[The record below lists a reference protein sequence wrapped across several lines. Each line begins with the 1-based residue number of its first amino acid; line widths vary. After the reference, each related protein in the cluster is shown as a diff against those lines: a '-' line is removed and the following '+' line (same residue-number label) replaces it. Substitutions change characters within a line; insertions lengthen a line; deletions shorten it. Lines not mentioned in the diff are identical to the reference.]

1 MVLRVA
7 ALLAAPLL
15 GLLVLLGWPE
25 VDGRWEHHPSHF
37 WLVLVTGLI
46 NLALGLVSADAARRR
61 GDARLVLVGL
71 SFVAAAGFLGLHA
84 LATPGVLLPASNA
97 GFVVATPVGLLIAS
111 VLAAVSSLD
120 LLTIGPRVVALQRP
134 LTYGLMAVMVV
145 WAVLSLTGAPPLNTR
160 LDEDGANAVLRL
172 LALPGLVFY
181 VVASWRYLVLWR
193 GRRSSLALAL
203 FAAYVLLA
211 EALLAV
217 TFGRNWHASWWEWHV
232 LMLVAFVIVART
244 ARVEYRRSGSSVGAF
259 SGLYLDQTLKR
270 VDQRTAAGL
279 EQLVGAI
286 QRGES
291 TTPVVDTMVTRDG
304 ISRDEAKALST
315 AAHEIH
321 DLDALFTPY
330 VSPQVAERLRADP
343 SLAALGG
350 VERQVSVL
358 FADLQGFTAFSEHRS
373 PAQVIAMLN
382 RYWSAAVPVATGE
395 GGFIERFAGD
405 AIMVVFNAAGTQPDH
420 AKRAVRA
427 GLGLQR
433 AAAGIAEDD
442 AWPRFRVGINSGRA
456 VVGNVGTAEQ
466 RSFTAIGDTTNLA
479 SRLQGLGGPG
489 QVVIGESTRQLIDDD
504 DALTPLGAIEV
515 KGKQQ
520 PVTAYL
526 VRDSAAVALTVSG
539 PPRGTRPATS
549 GARRRPGR
557 CSPPTRRRAARARWP
572 GSRSPRR
579 RSSAGTAR

>member
-1 MVLRVA
+1 MLRVA

-46 NLALGLVSADAARRR
+46 NLALGVVAADAARRR

-71 SFVAAAGFLGLHA
+71 SFMAAAGFLGLHA
-84 LATPGVLLPASNA
+84 LATPGVLLAASNA

-111 VLAAVSSLD
+111 VLAAGSSLD
-120 LLTIGPRVVALQRP
+120 LQSVGPRIVRLQRP
-134 LTYGLMAVMVV
+134 MTYGLMAVMVV
-145 WAVLSLTGAPPLNTR
+145 WAVYSLAGLPPLNSS
-160 LDEDGANAVLRL
+160 LDEDRANAVLRL
-172 LALPGLVFY
+172 LAFPGLAFY
-181 VVASWRYLVLWR
+181 VLASWRYLSLYR
-193 GRRSSLALAL
+193 LRRSSLALAL

-217 TFGRNWHASWWEWHV
+217 TFGRNWHTSWWEWHV

-244 ARVEYRRSGSSVGAF
+244 TRVEYRRSGSSVGAF
-259 SGLYLDQTLKR
+259 SGLYLDQTLRR

-286 QRGES
+286 ERGES
-291 TTPVVDTMVTRDG
+291 TASVVDTMVTRDG
-304 ISRDEAKALST
+304 ISRDEAKALS
-315 AAHEIH
+315 AAAREIH

-343 SLAALGG
+343 TLAELGG

-358 FADLQGFTAFSEHRS
+358 FADLQGFTAFSETRS
-373 PAQVIAMLN
+373 PAQVIGMLN
-382 RYWSAAVPVATGE
+382 RYWSAAVPAVTRE
-395 GGFIERFAGD
+395 DGFIERFAGD
-405 AIMVVFNAAGTQPDH
+405 AIMVVFNAAGNQPDH
-420 AKRAVRA
+420 ARRAVRA

-433 AAAGIAEDD
+433 AAAGIALDD
-442 AWPRFRVGINSGRA
+442 GWPRFRVGINSGKA

-479 SRLQGLGGPG
+479 SRIQGLGRPG
-489 QVVIGESTRQLIDDD
+489 QVIIGETTRQLLDDD
-504 DALTPLGAIEV
+504 AALTPLGAVEV
-515 KGKQQ
+515 KGKVK

-526 VRDSAAVALTVSG
+526 VSDSAQPLPEDGQPGVPG
-539 PPRGTRPATS
+539 ATS
-549 GARRRPGR
+549 
-557 CSPPTRRRAARARWP
+557 
-572 GSRSPRR
+572 
-579 RSSAGTAR
+579 

>member
-1 MVLRVA
+1 VVLRVA

-111 VLAAVSSLD
+111 VLAAVSSFD
-120 LLTIGPRVVALQRP
+120 LLAIGPRIVALQRP
-134 LTYGLMAVMVV
+134 MTYALMAVMVL

-291 TTPVVDTMVTRDG
+291 TSSVVDTLVTRDG

-315 AAHEIH
+315 AAREIH

-343 SLAALGG
+343 SLAELGG

-382 RYWSAAVPVATGE
+382 RYWSAAVPVATDE

-420 AKRAVRA
+420 ARRAVRA

-504 DALTPLGAIEV
+504 EALTPLGAIEV

-526 VRDSAAVALTVSG
+526 VRDSAPL
-539 PPRGTRPATS
+539 P
-549 GARRRPGR
+549 
-557 CSPPTRRRAARARWP
+557 
-572 GSRSPRR
+572 
-579 RSSAGTAR
+579 

>member
-1 MVLRVA
+1 VVLRVA

-111 VLAAVSSLD
+111 VLAAVSSFD
-120 LLTIGPRVVALQRP
+120 LLAIGPRIVALQRP
-134 LTYGLMAVMVV
+134 MTYGLMAVMVV

-291 TTPVVDTMVTRDG
+291 TSSVVDTLVTRDG

-315 AAHEIH
+315 AAREIH

-343 SLAALGG
+343 SLAELGG

-382 RYWSAAVPVATGE
+382 RYWSAAVPVATDE

-420 AKRAVRA
+420 ARRAVRA

-504 DALTPLGAIEV
+504 EALTPLGAIEV

-526 VRDSAAVALTVSG
+526 VRDSAPL
-539 PPRGTRPATS
+539 P
-549 GARRRPGR
+549 
-557 CSPPTRRRAARARWP
+557 
-572 GSRSPRR
+572 
-579 RSSAGTAR
+579 